1 MKEQQKMLQRRL
13 TLALLFTMA
22 MEAAGALVWAG
33 EASQRLT
40 DVESRVAG
48 QAGLNERMARLE
60 VKIELASAQLARIEK
75 KLDGG
80 K

>member
-1 MKEQQKMLQRRL
+1 MLQRRL
-13 TLALLFTMA
+13 TLALLFAMA

-40 DVESRVAG
+40 EVEARVAG
-48 QAGLNERMARLE
+48 QSGLDERMARLE
-60 VKIELASAQLARIEK
+60 VRMEIASTQLARIEK